1 MHVTPIYCIFVAVVQ
16 EATEIFYYLEGSSLS
31 DCCYVT

>member
-16 EATEIFYYLEGSSLS
+16 EANEIFYYCEGSLI
-31 DCCYVT
+31 